1 MAEKQTYS
9 ISFRLRRTS
18 QEEAFVSV
26 PVTDEVLQEEADER
40 GHRRLDV
47 EKLTNAAIR
56 LGSGADVRWRVEGKP
71 IVELHP
77 VQVAPNEDSGDPSK
91 IH

>member
-1 MAEKQTYS
+1 MAGKKDYS
-9 ISFRLRRTS
+9 ICFRLRRTNY
-18 QEEAFVSV
+18 EEAFVSV
-26 PVTDEVLQEEADER
+26 PVTDEVMHDIPDEH

-47 EKLTNAAIR
+47 EKLNEAAIR
-56 LGSGADVRWRVEGKP
+56 LGSDSQIRWRVEGKP

-77 VQVAPNEDSGDPSK
+77 VQVAPNEDAGDPGK